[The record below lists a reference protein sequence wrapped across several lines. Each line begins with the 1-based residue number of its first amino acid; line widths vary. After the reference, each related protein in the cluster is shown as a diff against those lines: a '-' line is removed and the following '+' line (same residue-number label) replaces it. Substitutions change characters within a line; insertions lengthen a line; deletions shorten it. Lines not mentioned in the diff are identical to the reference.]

1 MSKSVDI
8 PHGNDS
14 FAFRFASMNYQLQHR
29 IHYQYMLEGY
39 EEDWHNVD
47 KSRIATY
54 DKLKAGTYTFK
65 VKAFLLESPEKFD
78 LRTVEVVVPAFT
90 GYGQI
95 IYWIIGFVVL
105 AVLLWLL
112 FRMRRKK

>member
-1 MSKSVDI
+1 
-8 PHGNDS
+8 
-14 FAFRFASMNYQLQHR
+14 
-29 IHYQYMLEGY
+29 
-39 EEDWHNVD
+39 
-47 KSRIATY
+47 
-54 DKLKAGTYTFK
+54 
-65 VKAFLLESPEKFD
+65 LESPEKFD